1 MNPEETPEARAEREA
16 QEYLAQ
22 HFGTS
27 AAGNEAAPVVGT
39 GLQQTPEERA
49 KFLAAIDAENK
60 KNEATPLSQMPG
72 SALSKAEEIGV
83 GTLGGMGLRK
93 VIPQDIQHNPQ
104 GFENDRQIVNEQ
116 QQLQGRRDEHLQQAH
131 EAHAQALAEHE
142 ANLARQ
148 ARAEAAHNYA
158 MTLTPEEYMAKQ
170 GLKMPIGLNPQP
182 QGGTATAN
190 YAMKFGATPEE
201 ANRLPSMSTVQQQ
214 QIPAQAQ
221 SWEKINRV
229 APGFNQF
236 AESPLLLGPEGQKA
250 VEERHLTQHHHKT
263 HAEHAVAQHKAEAKI
278 ELENAKKAAE
288 ESAKNLGKAKAMTQP
303 SMAEIEAYLKGQ
315 NQHDEAYQRM
325 LKQISPSGS
334 YEPSKLVQ
342 TLARVGRKVAPRFV
356 PYAGAAMA
364 PIEAEKAAEHFRK
377 GNYGRAA
384 IYGAGALGAA
394 AQASNVPM
402 LMGAGDIAQ
411 IPAAGLG
418 VLEALKEAK
427 NP

>member
-1 MNPEETPEARAEREA
+1 MTIEETPETRAEREA

-22 HFGTS
+22 HFGTP
-27 AAGNEAAPVVGT
+27 AASNDGAVLAGT
-39 GLQQTPEERA
+39 GLQQTPDERA

-60 KNEATPLSQMPG
+60 KNEATPLSQLP
-72 SALSKAEEIGV
+72 SAAMSKAEEIIG
-83 GTLGGMGLRK
+83 GTMAGSGLRK
-93 VIPQDIQHNPQ
+93 IIPQDIQHNPE
-104 GFENDRQIVNEQ
+104 GFANDRQIVNEH
-116 QQLQGRRDEHLQQAH
+116 QQLQGSRDEHFQQAH
-131 EAHAQALAEHE
+131 DAHAQAVAEHE

-148 ARAEAAHNYA
+148 AKAEEAHKYA
-158 MTLTPEEYMAKQ
+158 MTLTPEEYAAKQ
-170 GLKMPIGLNPQP
+170 GLKMPVSLTAQP

-201 ANRLPSMSTVQQQ
+201 ANRVASMSDVQKQ
-214 QIPAQAQ
+214 QIPAQSE

-229 APGFNQF
+229 APGFGQF

-250 VEERHLTQHHHKT
+250 VEQRHQQHHHHKT
-263 HAEHAVAQHKAEAKI
+263 HVERAVAQHKAEAQI
-278 ELENAKKAAE
+278 ELENARAAAI

-303 SMAEIEAYLKGQ
+303 SIAEIEAYLKGQ
-315 NQHDEAYQRM
+315 TKHDEAYQRM

-334 YEPSKLVQ
+334 YDPSRIAQ
-342 TLARVGRKVAPRFV
+342 TLSRVGRKVAPRFV

-364 PIEAEKAAEHFRK
+364 PIEAEKAAEHFHK

-384 IYGAGALGAA
+384 VYGAGALGAA
-394 AQASNVPM
+394 AQASNIPM
-402 LMGAGDIAQ
+402 LMGAGDIMQ